1 MVPSPIVPTFGE
13 KDPITGSEILS
24 PLVPMVPQAPSPTV
38 PMVPQAP
45 TFGAQVP
52 AFDYLTAVARTA
64 DTITYKTNGQNGEK
78 FVFFLNSNNFIF

>member
-1 MVPSPIVPTFGE
+1 MNNQMLTVIWMSAARQVPMVPQAPSPT
-13 KDPITGSEILS
+13 
-24 PLVPMVPQAPSPTV
+24 VPMVPQAPSPTV

-64 DTITYKTNGQNGEK
+64 DTITYKTNGEK